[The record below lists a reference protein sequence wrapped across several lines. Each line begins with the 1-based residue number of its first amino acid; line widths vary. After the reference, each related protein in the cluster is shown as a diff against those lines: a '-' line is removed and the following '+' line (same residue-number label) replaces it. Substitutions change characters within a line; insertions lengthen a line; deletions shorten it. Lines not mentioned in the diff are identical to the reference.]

1 MHEQYCQHQQ
11 PVSGVGHARGLP
23 RSLTSEVG
31 ALAGRTARLQGWVHR
46 IRRIGVVTFVLL
58 RDRSGIIQLV
68 LDAVGPAAATAAVA
82 GLNVEDV
89 IEVTGQVN
97 AEARAKGGYEILVET
112 ISVLS
117 TAATLPFEINL
128 PQLKVGQDLALDNRV
143 LSLRHARSQAIFR
156 LKAAIIKSFRDFSA
170 ANGFIEVQTPKI
182 VATATEGGAN
192 LFPVDYLGR
201 RAYLAQSP
209 QFYKQMLVLSGFE
222 RVYEVGPVYRAEPH
236 NTSRHV
242 NEFTSLDWEVAFIDS
257 AAEVMALEETMLRQ
271 LAERLLA
278 EYAADLAAI
287 GADVAARLPERQ
299 IQRLT
304 LGEAHALLQRRRGK
318 ELPPGDLDPEGERL
332 LCELV
337 AGPVFV
343 TAWPAAVRPA
353 YAQPCEDAPHLT
365 DSFDLLLGGMEV
377 TTGGRRISEHTVL
390 QASLESRGLDPGAFD
405 FYLDAFRYGAP
416 PHGGL
421 AIGAERLTVALLGLS
436 NLREATFFPRDL
448 DRLTP

>member
-1 MHEQYCQHQQ
+1 MHEQYGQDQH
-11 PVSGVGHARGLP
+11 PLRDAGRARCLP
-23 RSLTSEVG
+23 RALTSEAG
-31 ALAGRTARLQGWVHR
+31 AFAGRTARLQGWVHR

-58 RDRSGIIQLV
+58 RDRSGLIQLV
-68 LDAVGPAAATAAVA
+68 VDAAGPAAATAAVA

-89 IEVTGQVN
+89 IEVTGIVN
-97 AEARAKGGYEILVET
+97 ADARAKGGYEVLVET
-112 ISVLS
+112 IVVLS
-117 TAATLPFEINL
+117 AAAALPFEVNL
-128 PQLKVGQDLALDNRV
+128 PQLKVGQDLALDHRV
-143 LSLRHARSQAIFR
+143 LSLRHPRSQAIFR
-156 LKAAIIKSFRDFSA
+156 LKAAIIKAFRDFSGA
-170 ANGFIEVQTPKI
+170 EGFIEVQTPKI

-209 QFYKQMLVLSGFE
+209 QLYKQMLVLSGFE

-242 NEFTSLDWEVAFIDS
+242 NEFTSLDWEIGFIDS

-271 LAERLLA
+271 LVARLSTDH
-278 EYAADLAAI
+278 AADLAAI
-287 GADVAARLPERQ
+287 GVELAARLPERP
-299 IQRLT
+299 IPRLT
-304 LGEAHALLQRRRGK
+304 LGEAHALLQRRRAK

-343 TAWPAAVRPA
+343 TAWPAKVRPA

-377 TTGGRRISEHTVL
+377 TTGGRRISDHGAL
-390 QASLESRGLDPGAFD
+390 RASLENRGLDPGAFD